1 MGGSG
6 ARGLLSGFIARF
18 GDLLGVFFGRVGG
31 PEALGDLLELD
42 NSSERLLFSFREL
55 VLALI
60 VFVCVLSNVGLF
72 DDLLDLVL
80 ILSLE
85 VLLVEPIKVRSIN
98 LMKDILLKIDLL
110 PLLPSLLEHLN
121 RLQSKFSLLLRE
133 LPILPQRINTHYK
146 LLLARL
152 EWRILKDLPLL
163 LLSRLIS
170 PLLLRCILLF
180 PLFILPIFLF
190 LLLSLDL
197 LIDFGVVDNGGLI
210 SLLE

>member
-1 MGGSG
+1 M
-6 ARGLLSGFIARF
+6 SGFIAGF
-18 GDLLGVFFGRVGG
+18 GDLLGVFFGGVGG
-31 PEALGDLLELD
+31 PKALGDLLEFD
-42 NSSERLLFSFREL
+42 NSSERFLFSFGEL

-60 VFVCVLSNVGLF
+60 VLVCVLSNVCLF

-98 LMKDILLKIDLL
+98 LMKDILFKVYLLSLL
-110 PLLPSLLEHLN
+110 PRLLEHFN
-121 RLQSKFSLLLRE
+121 CLQCKFPLLLRE

-170 PLLLRCILLF
+170 PLLLGGILLL
-180 PLFILPIFLF
+180 PLLIFPIFLL
-190 LLLSLDL
+190 LLLSFDL
-197 LIDFGVVDNGGLI
+197 LIDLGVIDHGGLI
-210 SLLE
+210 SLLK